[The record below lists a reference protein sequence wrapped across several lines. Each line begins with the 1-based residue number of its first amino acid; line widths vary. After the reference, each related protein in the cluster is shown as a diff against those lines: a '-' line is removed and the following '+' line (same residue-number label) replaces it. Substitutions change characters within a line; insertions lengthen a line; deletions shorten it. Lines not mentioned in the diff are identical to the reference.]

1 MKLGPLRGQVADVLR
16 RLEAAGLVQGTSGNV
31 SARDRETGLIAVS
44 PASVAYESMKAGD
57 VSVVGEDGELVEGK
71 RPSTELPMHLTILT
85 GRPEVG
91 AVVHTHSP
99 YATALALVVDEIPVL
114 LAEVAAAVGGP
125 IPVVPYAPTGERAM
139 GEAVLSAGD
148 AWAAIVRNHGPV
160 CLGRDLGEALRCAL
174 AVEEGARAFAL
185 ARPHG
190 EPALLPDGELERL
203 RRPAG
208 RYRVDGKFGRSRG
221 RSRPSRAV
229 RAVAGRSSATRRG
242 RAERADP
249 APRLER
255 HPARPNFT
263 SGL

>member
-1 MKLGPLRGQVADVLR
+1 MKLAALRGEIVATLR
-16 RLEAAGLVQGTSGNV
+16 RLEAAGLVHGTSGNV
-31 SARDRETGLIAVS
+31 SARDPETGLVAVS
-44 PASVAYESMKAGD
+44 PTSIAYDLLGAGD
-57 VSVVGEDGELVEGK
+57 VSVVGGDGELIEG
-71 RPSTELPMHLTILT
+71 RQPSTELPMHLAIHS

-99 YATALALVVDEIPVL
+99 YATALGLVVDEVPVL

-174 AVEEGARAFAL
+174 AVEEGSQAYAL

-190 EPALLPDGELERL
+190 EPALLPEDELERL
-203 RRPAG
+203 SRLRQRPRASG
-208 RYRVDGKFGRSRG
+208 R
-221 RSRPSRAV
+221 
-229 RAVAGRSSATRRG
+229 
-242 RAERADP
+242 
-249 APRLER
+249 
-255 HPARPNFT
+255 
-263 SGL
+263 